1 MHYMLQYNKEENILI
16 SKHWTQNVLYTT
28 AIAIF
33 CNILWGT
40 AFPVLKIVYPMMDI
54 AGDDIAQNI
63 VFISLRF
70 FMAAIILLVY
80 ALITKLPLLNISKK
94 DVSMLIL
101 LGLCSTT
108 FQYFF
113 FNIGVANTN
122 GIKAS
127 ILGQIGIFFSVIISH
142 FIYKNDKITLSKIIG
157 LIFGFIGLIIVNLGQ
172 STGGL
177 LSFTLFAEGFMII
190 AGIVGAIAMILAK
203 KIGSDLPAIVMTAWQ
218 MLFGSILLF
227 FVGLGLGGNPGE
239 LVFTPI
245 SFILLLYLAL
255 LSSVAFGLWYYILQ
269 FRKVGEISL
278 FKFIVPITG
287 SILTAIFVP
296 NEPLLL
302 VHIIGLTFVCIGI
315 IVVNS
320 TRWSFFK

>member
-1 MHYMLQYNKEENILI
+1 MT
-16 SKHWTQNVLYTT
+16 SKHWTQKTLYTT
-28 AIAIF
+28 LIAIF

-40 AFPVLKIVYPMMDI
+40 AFPVLKIVYPIMNI

-63 VFISLRF
+63 VFISFRF
-70 FMAAIILLVY
+70 FMAAILLLFY
-80 ALITKLPLLNISKK
+80 ALLTKLPLLKITKK
-94 DVSMLIL
+94 DISMLIV
-101 LGLCSTT
+101 LGLSSTT

-127 ILGQIGIFFSVIISH
+127 ILGQVGIFFSVIISH
-142 FIYKNDKITLSKIIG
+142 FIYKNDKVTPAKVFG
-157 LIFGFIGLIIVNLGQ
+157 LIFGFIGLVVVNLGKN
-172 STGGL
+172 TDGL
-177 LSFTLFAEGFMII
+177 LSFSLFSEGFMII

-203 KIGSDLPAIVMTAWQ
+203 KIGSHLHPIIMTAWQ

-227 FVGLGLGGNPGE
+227 FVGLGLGGRPSE

-245 SFILLLYLAL
+245 SVMLLFYLAL
-255 LSSVAFGLWYYILQ
+255 LSAVAFGLWYYILQ
-269 FRKVGEISL
+269 FRKIGEISL

-296 NEPLLL
+296 NEELLL
-302 VHIIGLTFVCIGI
+302 IHVIGLTFVCLGI
-315 IVVNS
+315 VIVN
-320 TRWSFFK
+320 TNKKTFFK

>member
-1 MHYMLQYNKEENILI
+1 MT
-16 SKHWTQNVLYTT
+16 SRHWNQNVLYTT

-40 AFPVLKIVYPMMDI
+40 AFPVLKIVYPIMNI

-63 VFISLRF
+63 VFISSRF
-70 FMAAIILLVY
+70 FLAAILLFLY
-80 ALITKLPLLNISKK
+80 ALVTKLPLLKITKK
-94 DVSMLIL
+94 DVSMLVL

-127 ILGQIGIFFSVIISH
+127 ILGQVGIFFSVILSH
-142 FIYKNDKITLSKIIG
+142 FIYKDDSITPAKAFG
-157 LIFGFIGLIIVNLGQ
+157 LIFGFIGLIVVNLGQ
-172 STGGL
+172 NTGGL
-177 LSFTLFAEGFMII
+177 LSFSLQAEGFMII

-203 KIGSDLPAIVMTAWQ
+203 KIGSHLHPIVMTAWQ

-227 FVGLGLGGNPGE
+227 FVGLGLGGKPSE
-239 LVFTPI
+239 LVFTPM
-245 SFILLLYLAL
+245 SLVLLFYLAL
-255 LSSVAFGLWYYILQ
+255 LSAVAFGLWYYILQ

-287 SILTAIFVP
+287 TILTAIFVP
-296 NEPLLL
+296 DEPLLL
-302 VHIIGLTFVCIGI
+302 IHVIGLVFVSIGI
-315 IVVNS
+315 IIVNS
-320 TRWSFFK
+320 DKRRG

>member
-1 MHYMLQYNKEENILI
+1 MT
-16 SKHWTQNVLYTT
+16 SKHWTQKALYTT

-40 AFPVLKIVYPMMDI
+40 AFPVLKIVYPIMNI
-54 AGDDIAQNI
+54 AGGDIAQNI
-63 VFISLRF
+63 VFISFRF
-70 FMAAIILLVY
+70 FIAAILLLIY
-80 ALITKLPLLNISKK
+80 AFVTKLPLFQITNK
-94 DVSMLIL
+94 DVSMLAL

-127 ILGQIGIFFSVIISH
+127 ILGQVGIFFSVIISH
-142 FIYKNDKITLSKIIG
+142 FIYKNDRITPAKTFG
-157 LIFGFIGLIIVNLGQ
+157 LAFGFIGLIVVNLGQ
-172 STGGL
+172 TTGEL
-177 LSFTLFAEGFMII
+177 LSFSLRAEGYMII

-203 KIGSDLPAIVMTAWQ
+203 KIGSHLHPIVMTAWQ

-227 FVGLGLGGNPGE
+227 FVGIAMGGKASE
-239 LVFTPI
+239 LVFTPM
-245 SFILLLYLAL
+245 SVILLLYLAL
-255 LSSVAFGLWYYILQ
+255 LSAVAFGLWYYILQ
-269 FRKVGEISL
+269 FRKVGEIAL

-287 SILTAIFVP
+287 TILTAIFVP

-302 VHIIGLTFVCIGI
+302 IHVIGLIFVSIGI
-315 IVVNS
+315 IIVNS
-320 TRWSFFK
+320 GKGQA

>member
-1 MHYMLQYNKEENILI
+1 MTT
-16 SKHWTQNVLYTT
+16 KHWTQNAFYTT

-33 CNILWGT
+33 CNILWGS
-40 AFPVLKIVYPMMDI
+40 AFPVLKIVYPIMNI
-54 AGDDIAQNI
+54 AGSDIAQNI

-70 FMAAIILLVY
+70 FMAAILLLLY
-80 ALITKLPLLNISKK
+80 ALVKKLPLFEITKK
-94 DVSMLIL
+94 DVASLFL

-127 ILGQIGIFFSVIISH
+127 ILGQVGIFFSVIISH
-142 FIYKNDKITLSKIIG
+142 FIYKNDHISPQKIIG
-157 LIFGFIGLIIVNLGQ
+157 LSFGFIGLIVVNLGK
-172 STGGL
+172 TTDGL
-177 LSFTLFAEGFMII
+177 LSFSLFAEGFMII

-203 KIGSDLPAIVMTAWQ
+203 KIGSHLPPIVMTAWQ

-227 FVGLGLGGNPGE
+227 FVGLSLGGRPQD
-239 LVFTPI
+239 LIFTPV
-245 SFILLLYLAL
+245 SFMLLLYLAL

-278 FKFIVPITG
+278 FKFIVPISG
-287 SILTAIFVP
+287 SILTALFVP
-296 NEPLLL
+296 NEPILL
-302 VHIIGLTFVCIGI
+302 VHIIGLTFVCVGI
-315 IVVNS
+315 IIVNS
-320 TRWSFFK
+320 SKWTFSK

>member
-1 MHYMLQYNKEENILI
+1 LT
-16 SKHWTQNVLYTT
+16 SKHWTQKTLYTT
-28 AIAIF
+28 LIAIF

-40 AFPVLKIVYPMMDI
+40 AFPVLKIVYPIMNI

-63 VFISLRF
+63 VFISFRF
-70 FMAAIILLVY
+70 FMAAILLLFY
-80 ALITKLPLLNISKK
+80 ALLTKLPLLKITKK
-94 DVSMLIL
+94 DISMLIV
-101 LGLCSTT
+101 LGLSSTT

-127 ILGQIGIFFSVIISH
+127 ILGQVGIFFSVIISH
-142 FIYKNDKITLSKIIG
+142 FIYKNDKVTPAKVFG
-157 LIFGFIGLIIVNLGQ
+157 LIFGFIGLVVVNLGKN
-172 STGGL
+172 TDGL
-177 LSFTLFAEGFMII
+177 LSFSLFSEGFMII

-203 KIGSDLPAIVMTAWQ
+203 KIGSHLHPIIMTAWQ

-227 FVGLGLGGNPGE
+227 FVGLGLGGRPSE

-245 SFILLLYLAL
+245 SVMLLFYLAL
-255 LSSVAFGLWYYILQ
+255 LSAVAFGLWYYILQ
-269 FRKVGEISL
+269 FRKIGEISL

-296 NEPLLL
+296 NEELLL
-302 VHIIGLTFVCIGI
+302 IHVIGLTFVCLGI
-315 IVVNS
+315 VIVN
-320 TRWSFFK
+320 TNKKTFFK

>member
-1 MHYMLQYNKEENILI
+1 MT

-28 AIAIF
+28 IIAIF

-40 AFPVLKIVYPMMDI
+40 AFPVLKILYPIMNI

-63 VFISLRF
+63 VFISSRF
-70 FMAAIILLVY
+70 FMAAILLFIY
-80 ALITKLPLLNISKK
+80 ALVTKLPLLKVTKRDIL
-94 DVSMLIL
+94 MLIL

-127 ILGQIGIFFSVIISH
+127 ILGQVGIFFSVILSH
-142 FIYKNDKITLSKIIG
+142 FIYKDDHISPAKTLG
-157 LIFGFIGLIIVNLGQ
+157 LIFGFIGLIVVNLGKN
-172 STGGL
+172 TGEL
-177 LSFTLFAEGFMII
+177 LSFSLRAEGFMII
-190 AGIVGAIAMILAK
+190 AGIVGALAMILAK
-203 KIGSDLPAIVMTAWQ
+203 KIGSHLHPIVMTAWQ

-227 FVGLGLGGNPGE
+227 FVGLAIGGKPSE
-239 LVFTPI
+239 LVFTPM
-245 SFILLLYLAL
+245 SLVLLFYLAL
-255 LSSVAFGLWYYILQ
+255 LSAVAFGLWYYILQ

-287 SILTAIFVP
+287 TLLTAIFVP

-302 VHIIGLTFVCIGI
+302 IHVVGLIFVSIGI
-315 IVVNS
+315 IIVNS
-320 TRWSFFK
+320 DKRKG